1 MRDKFE
7 ERTTVDCGLW
17 ISDCGLENENPQS
30 AIGNPQSA
38 IRNRQS
44 ERGFSLIELIVVLVI
59 LGLLAAVVAPRVF
72 QKLATGKMEI
82 AKIQIKELEGG
93 LELFS
98 FDMGRYPTSGEG
110 LEALIRNPGNLEAWR
125 GPYLKKSELPKD
137 PWGKPYVYR
146 SPGQH
151 GDYDLLSFGPDGSEG
166 GEGERGSHKLEV
178 AVWQMTN
185 DQ

>member
-38 IRNRQS
+38 IRNPKSEIRNRQS

-82 AKIQIKELEGG
+82 AKIQIKEFEGG

-166 GEGERGSHKLEV
+166 GEGENADLTSWK
-178 AVWQMTN
+178 
-185 DQ
+185 